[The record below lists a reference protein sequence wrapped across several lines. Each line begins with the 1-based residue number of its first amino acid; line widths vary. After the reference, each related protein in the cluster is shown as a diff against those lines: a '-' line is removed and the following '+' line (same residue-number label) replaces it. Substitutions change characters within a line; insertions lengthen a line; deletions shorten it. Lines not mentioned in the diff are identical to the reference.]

1 MKKIFLLLM
10 IAIMASCSTTTIV
23 VNERAKMARIKEI
36 IVSPKKEYKYRMTA
50 WQYEPR
56 LKRYTVYTD
65 SLYNIGDWIEI
76 KK

>member
-10 IAIMASCSTTTIV
+10 AVIMASCSTTTIV
-23 VNERAKMARIKEI
+23 VNRKAKMAKVKEI
-36 IVSPKKEYKYRMTA
+36 IVSPKKEYKYRMIA

-56 LKRYTVYTD
+56 IKKYKVYTD